1 MKTLKLISIAIV
13 AASTALAVPA
23 MASDVAAGQKIAE
36 GTCNACH
43 GAQGNKPTMDGVA
56 RLAGQHEDYLL
67 KALKDYKSGAR
78 KNPIMGSQ
86 VAELSKQDL
95 QNVAA
100 YYAQQKDG
108 LKLK

>member
-1 MKTLKLISIAIV
+1 MKTLKLINFVAV
-13 AASTALAVPA
+13 AAIATVSVPTLAADIV
-23 MASDVAAGQKIAE
+23 AGQKIAE
-36 GTCNACH
+36 GTCSACH
-43 GAQGNKPTMDGVA
+43 GAQGNKPTMEGVA

-78 KNPIMGSQ
+78 KNPTMGPQ